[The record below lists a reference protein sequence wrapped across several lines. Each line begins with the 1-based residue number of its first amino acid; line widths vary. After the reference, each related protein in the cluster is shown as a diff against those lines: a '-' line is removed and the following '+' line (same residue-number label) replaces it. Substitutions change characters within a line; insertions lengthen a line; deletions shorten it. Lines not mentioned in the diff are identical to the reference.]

1 MHAITQ
7 ATETPVSTSFTCKG
21 DSVPLYYKHDSSFLK
36 PKEVF
41 VMTQIVGKSGPNSF
55 LRTEVSKT
63 EQYKK
68 ILLYYSKQ
76 LTVNEYNQNYVQSW
90 PL

>member
-1 MHAITQ
+1 MLTR
-7 ATETPVSTSFTCKG
+7 
-21 DSVPLYYKHDSSFLK
+21 
-36 PKEVF
+36 
-41 VMTQIVGKSGPNSF
+41 IVGKSGPNSF

-68 ILLYYSKQ
+68 ISPYYSKQ